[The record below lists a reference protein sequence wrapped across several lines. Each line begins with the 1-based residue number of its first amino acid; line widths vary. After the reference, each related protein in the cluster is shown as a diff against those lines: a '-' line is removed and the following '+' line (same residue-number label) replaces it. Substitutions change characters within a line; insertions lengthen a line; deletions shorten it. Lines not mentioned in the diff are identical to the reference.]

1 MFGTLFTLKSFVNS
15 ITPKTMTGEWEK
27 EPIHFFQTSEYQ
39 LHYMET
45 ASGLRIAAS
54 TPPDTKNMRAVLSKL
69 YRLYVDYVV
78 RNPCYKLGSEISL
91 PGFLQRVEV
100 LVREVG

>member
-1 MFGTLFTLKSFVNS
+1 MA
-15 ITPKTMTGEWEK
+15 GEWEK

-54 TPPDTKNMRAVLSKL
+54 TPPDTTNMRAVLSRL
-69 YRLYVDYVV
+69 YRLYVDYVI
-78 RNPCYKLGSEISL
+78 RNSCYKLGSEINL
-91 PGFLQRVEV
+91 PGFIQRVET
-100 LVREVG
+100 LVKEVR

>member
-1 MFGTLFTLKSFVNS
+1 
-15 ITPKTMTGEWEK
+15 
-27 EPIHFFQTSEYQ
+27 
-39 LHYMET
+39 MET